1 MWEWIWWIGG
11 IGIGTILI
19 RLFVRFTKVEESTSK
34 IVIRWG
40 GIVKVFIQWTGY
52 KLTPEGNVE
61 AVTPA
66 KRPWYGGLRVWVGL
80 PIDKIHTFKLRWH
93 SVEEV
98 EGKRVPVFHEE
109 MKNCLM
115 LRPDRYWRKS
125 LRMETKDGQFPDVE
139 WLIGM
144 RSINPEKTIFKSPHN
159 WVENALTQLEPL
171 LRRYVYTKALKE
183 LLNLTREQIWQDI
196 GNDRA
201 IQVVLKNEWGIQIDD
216 REIGVFDIAPPPGY
230 QEALAARS
238 KAEMEA
244 EAMKRRAE
252 VEASGRAAEIIGTV
266 IEAVVRATGLSKK
279 KIQEEF
285 QKDPKAFYE
294 KHRTIVD
301 NTMTKLSMEERA
313 YLRIETPGAEG
324 ALGDFLRLIGAWQR
338 MPKGKKREEKETEE
352 SEEQIKEAKRTYKEG
367 QTFK

>member
-98 EGKRVPVFHEE
+98 EGKRMPVFHEE
-109 MKNCLM
+109 MKDHVL

-125 LRMETKDGQFPDVE
+125 IRVETNDGQFPDIE

-171 LRRYVYTKALKE
+171 LRRYVYTKTLKE
-183 LLNLTREQIWQDI
+183 LLDLTNEQIWQDI
-196 GNDRA
+196 GEDHA
-201 IQVVLKNEWGIQIDD
+201 IKDVLKKEWGIQIDD
-216 REIGVFDIAPPPGY
+216 REIGVFDVALPPGY
-230 QEALAARS
+230 QEALAAKS
-238 KAEMEA
+238 KKEMEA
-244 EAMKRRAE
+244 AGRAE
-252 VEASGRAAEIIGTV
+252 EIMGTV
-266 IEAVVRATGLSKK
+266 IVAVARAEGRDEKDVQADFL
-279 KIQEEF
+279 
-285 QKDPKAFYE
+285 KDPKVFYE
-294 KHRTIVD
+294 THKFTID
-301 NTMTKLSMEERA
+301 NTMAKLSIEERA
-313 YLRIETPGAEG
+313 YLRIEAPGTTGIERTILN
-324 ALGDFLRLIGAWQR
+324 ALAAWKR
-338 MPKGKKREEKETEE
+338 MPPGGKGEREIEEATRKKKWEPSERAKKIKEELEKE
-352 SEEQIKEAKRTYKEG
+352 KKK
-367 QTFK
+367 